1 MCFFVIKCTLKLII
15 ITKYIPCHL
24 LVQNPDKEEQI
35 DIKVKKISYQSE
47 AHSQLRYQFEA
58 HSVKV
63 MIRGSLTVKVLV
75 WGSLIVKVPIWVKY
89 SCQNMCVF
97 KFPSC
102 KAARLCSAPG
112 HSEVLVSGRGVPTPV
127 IAVPGVFVSGDSY
140 GWVCGAF
147 IVKVHGGAIVAKQ
160 VRLLQQCEL
169 IEIVGYVKK
178 KQQNKQTN
186 KQKHQS
192 SEQ

>member
-1 MCFFVIKCTLKLII
+1 MVNKRTTKERVFLNGQVLAIRGFFVIKCTLKLII

-75 WGSLIVKVPIWVKY
+75 
-89 SCQNMCVF
+89 
-97 KFPSC
+97 
-102 KAARLCSAPG
+102 
-112 HSEVLVSGRGVPTPV
+112 
-127 IAVPGVFVSGDSY
+127 
-140 GWVCGAF
+140 
-147 IVKVHGGAIVAKQ
+147 
-160 VRLLQQCEL
+160 
-169 IEIVGYVKK
+169 
-178 KQQNKQTN
+178 
-186 KQKHQS
+186 
-192 SEQ
+192 